1 MTFASLTVI
10 LFFQARSHR
19 RLNMENNLETLWA
32 DILVAFEGEKSD
44 ELCRWLQTL
53 IAEKYELAELDELTG
68 YWIDEGET
76 WNGMMND
83 CIEDEPEESMRFC
96 HEDML
101 TDDNLDIFKK
111 IHDEFCQ

>member
-1 MTFASLTVI
+1 
-10 LFFQARSHR
+10 
-19 RLNMENNLETLWA
+19 MENNLETLWA
-32 DILVAFEGEKSD
+32 DILVAFEGGKSD
-44 ELCRWLQTL
+44 EF
-53 IAEKYELAELDELTG
+53 AEKYELAELDELTG
-68 YWIDEGET
+68 YWFDEGET

-83 CIEDEPEESMRFC
+83 CIEDEPEEFMRFC

>member
-19 RLNMENNLETLWA
+19 RLNVENNLETLWA

-44 ELCRWLQTL
+44 ELCRRFQTL

-83 CIEDEPEESMRFC
+83 CIEDDPEESMRFC

-101 TDDNLDIFKK
+101 TGDNLDIFKK

>member
-32 DILVAFEGEKSD
+32 DILVAFEGGKSD
-44 ELCRWLQTL
+44 ELCRRLQTL

-68 YWIDEGET
+68 YWIDEGKT

-83 CIEDEPEESMRFC
+83 CIEDEP
-96 HEDML
+96 
-101 TDDNLDIFKK
+101 
-111 IHDEFCQ
+111 